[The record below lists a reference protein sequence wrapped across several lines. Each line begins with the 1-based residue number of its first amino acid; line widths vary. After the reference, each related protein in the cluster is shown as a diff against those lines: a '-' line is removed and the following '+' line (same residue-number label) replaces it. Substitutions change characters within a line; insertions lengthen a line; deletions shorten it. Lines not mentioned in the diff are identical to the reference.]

1 MIDGQ
6 KLYDQPLKRNL
17 RSYDNIRNIAT
28 SQELIIQLVVYYI
41 IPISENTIS

>member
-6 KLYDQPLKRNL
+6 KLYDQPLKSNL

-28 SQELIIQLVVYYI
+28 SQQLIIQLVVYYI